1 MESPMLTRIKRKE
14 QTQPAFAQV
23 IKEFIILKAAL
34 LVAAIAVII
43 IITKLG

>member
-14 QTQPAFAQV
+14 QTRPAFAQV

-34 LVAAIAVII
+34 IVAAIAIML